1 MVVAVVLGEEFLLT
15 FAAVLVLKGGV
26 GEMPWRDPA
35 ALLAEDRF
43 LSVPPADEYVSQPI
57 I

>member
-1 MVVAVVLGEEFLLT
+1 MGEEFLLT